1 MDENMKLTDEVA
13 DRVAYNIGVER
24 RLDEEIKK
32 LKKDLIQAEAKYKDK
47 NLDNIANEVLV

>member
-1 MDENMKLTDEVA
+1 MKLTDEVA

-32 LKKDLIQAEAKYKDK
+32 LKKDLIQAEVKYKDK

>member
-1 MDENMKLTDEVA
+1 MDENMKLTGEVT
-13 DRVAYNIGVER
+13 DRIAYNIGVEK

-32 LKKDLIQAEAKYKDK
+32 LKKDLKQAEVKYKDK